1 MFILP
6 LVIISVKWISEDL
19 PQRCNHDPHLG
30 NFFCTRK
37 SSWPKPFTLHGYTQI
52 PGLGTGM
59 DPMNGHGK
67 FCLVGVPNL
76 LVPKKNDSP
85 NGFVG
90 FKIVSLG
97 AFQLRIT
104 YFFSEGKNKNEVT
117 DENIGISWNIWSSGV
132 FSFLTDQMVLYNP
145 IYPIY
150 RALFAPSD

>member
-6 LVIISVKWISEDL
+6 LVSISVKWISEDL

-76 LVPKKNDSP
+76 LVPKKNESP
-85 NGFVG
+85 NGFLWASRS
-90 FKIVSLG
+90 VSLG
-97 AFQLRIT
+97 AFQLKIT
-104 YFFSEGKNKNEVT
+104 YSFSEGKKRIKLLMRTSEFH
-117 DENIGISWNIWSSGV
+117 GISGV
-132 FSFLTDQMVLYNP
+132 LAFFFYQTK
-145 IYPIY
+145 
-150 RALFAPSD
+150 